1 MNARQALLENEKLV
15 VELYENSVTMS
26 ERTGKSIE
34 ECIDHKVNFYVR
46 KSKSTNE
53 ELAWENRGVEAKK
66 LIDPVETYDIHFND
80 DENSNNK
87 DFELTLE
94 EAKNYIA
101 KHNGTNES
109 YFEDYKGGSVSIVN
123 NRTGENVYEEE
134 VK

>member
-15 VELYENSVTMS
+15 VELYENSLTMS

-66 LIDPVETYDIHFND
+66 LITPVEAYDIHFND
-80 DENSNNK
+80 EENSNNK
-87 DFELTLE
+87 GFELTLE
-94 EAKNYIA
+94 DAKKYIEQY
-101 KHNGTNES
+101 NGTNES
-109 YFEDYKGGSVSIVN
+109 YFNDYKGGTVSIVAVE
-123 NRTGENVYEEE
+123 TGETVYQEE